1 MNTEST
7 VTIIVSVIVA
17 AVMLSLGVNAAY
29 AYSSSVSA
37 DDNGIDADFVSIDYY
52 EGGGDP
58 VSSGDYITF
67 GIDQDATDACNE
79 TGHIVYT
86 PVNSL
91 VLRVSA
97 DHACNVDM
105 IGAFSFGTGTVGY
118 GAAIKSVRF
127 VFETDVDC
135 ELGGNHAG
143 IAPTVLNRTLSGS
156 DGLYTYSF
164 TIQEIHVFL
173 IDTAKIQTDG
183 LGNVYISVDGE
194 QGALVPLSDMEDINK
209 LTFMFH
215 AVEHQA

>member
-37 DDNGIDADFVSIDYY
+37 DDNGIDADFLSIDYY
-52 EGGGDP
+52 KGNGDP
-58 VSSGDYITF
+58 ISSGDYVSF
-67 GIDQDATDACNE
+67 GIDQEATAHCE
-79 TGHIVYT
+79 KGHIIYVPT
-86 PVNSL
+86 NPL
-91 VLRVSA
+91 VIRVSA
-97 DHACNVDM
+97 DHQCDFDL
-105 IGAFSFGTGTVGY
+105 IGAFSFGAGTVGY

-164 TIQEIHVFL
+164 TIQEINVFL
-173 IDTAKIQTDG
+173 MNTGLIQTDG
-183 LGNVYISVDGE
+183 SGNVYISVDGE
-194 QGALVPLSDMEDINK
+194 PGTFVPLEDMKDFDK
-209 LTFMFH
+209 LTFMFY
-215 AVEHQA
+215 AVERQA